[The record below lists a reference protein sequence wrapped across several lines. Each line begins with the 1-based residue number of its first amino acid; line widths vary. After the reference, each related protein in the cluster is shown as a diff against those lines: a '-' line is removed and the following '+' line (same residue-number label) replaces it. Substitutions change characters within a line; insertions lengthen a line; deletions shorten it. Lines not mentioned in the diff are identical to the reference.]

1 MTGEATPSARE
12 PIAGGEVGY
21 VAVHRLELAGPV
33 LNRVLATA
41 AAHAELPLDRV
52 GDVLLLG
59 DELVA
64 RAPATADGSLRVSL
78 RVEPGRLD
86 VRVGP
91 LADGSA
97 EQVLKGADV
106 AGLGNVL
113 GRLADE
119 SRAESGA
126 DGDALVFVVSAG

>member
-1 MTGEATPSARE
+1 M
-12 PIAGGEVGY
+12 GY
-21 VAVHRLELAGPV
+21 VIVRRLDLAGPV

-64 RAPATADGSLRVSL
+64 RAPATADGSLRVEL

-91 LADGSA
+91 LVDGA
-97 EQVLKGADV
+97 AQRALDAADV

-119 SRAESGA
+119 TRAESDA

>member
-1 MTGEATPSARE
+1 MTGEPTTPARG
-12 PIAGGEVGY
+12 PVAGGEVGH
-21 VAVHRLELAGPV
+21 VIVRRLDLAGPV

-64 RAPATADGSLRVSL
+64 RAPATADGSLRIEL
-78 RVEPGRLD
+78 RVEAGRLD

-91 LADGSA
+91 LADGTA
-97 EQVLKGADV
+97 QRVLDGADV

>member
-1 MTGEATPSARE
+1 MTGEPTPAAHE
-12 PIAGGEVGY
+12 PRAGGEVGH
-21 VAVHRLELAGPV
+21 VTVRRLDLAGPV

-64 RAPATADGSLRVSL
+64 RAPKTEDGSLRIEL
-78 RVEPGRLD
+78 RVEPGRLG

-91 LADGSA
+91 LADGA
-97 EQVLKGADV
+97 AQRVLDGADV

-113 GRLADE
+113 DRLADE
-119 SRAESGA
+119 TRAESGA
-126 DGDALVFVVSAG
+126 GGDALVFVVSAG

>member
-1 MTGEATPSARE
+1 MTTTSSAAR
-12 PIAGGEVGY
+12 PVTGGEVGY
-21 VAVHRLELAGPV
+21 VIVRRLDLAGPV

-64 RAPATADGSLRVSL
+64 RAPATA
-78 RVEPGRLD
+78 GRLPAD
-86 VRVGP
+86 RAPRRRRAASTCASGPSSNGAAQRV
-91 LADGSA
+91 L
-97 EQVLKGADV
+97 EGADV

>member
-1 MTGEATPSARE
+1 MTDEVTPSARE
-12 PIAGGEVGY
+12 QVTGGEVGY
-21 VAVHRLELAGPV
+21 VTVRRLELAGPV

-64 RAPATADGSLRVSL
+64 RAPRTEDGSLRVEL
-78 RVEPGRLD
+78 RVEPGRLG

-91 LADGSA
+91 LANGA
-97 EQVLKGADV
+97 AQRVLEGADV
-106 AGLGNVL
+106 AGL
-113 GRLADE
+113 
-119 SRAESGA
+119 
-126 DGDALVFVVSAG
+126 